1 MREFRPDE
9 MAAAIKQSRELL
21 PLALDALCAVITEV
35 TSQVPNRAQVEYV
48 SLFWLMQICDKV
60 VATSESTTQ
69 PISVAVESVGL
80 GVQSNRSR
88 VFQALSSPRA
98 AIAIVDPYLKV
109 GFGQELAA
117 VLRVRKNLRWGH
129 VNGSLPLVGTLN
141 AQARLAVAQ
150 RVTSSTSL
158 FERLQRTVALT
169 APIELV
175 EQYQSLGE
183 WAQNASTGTLR
194 LLYTANAHQ
203 SSAFFRY
210 LAWAQRQRGTKIAIH
225 QHGGGYGIDEQ
236 HLGEDHDIAV
246 SDVFYTFGWQRPDL
260 GRRVRS
266 LPTAMPERAK
276 KSELGGYLLVSLPIF
291 KRFYRLQAFLMP
303 AHIEHAVKE
312 TISFVNELDADTD
325 LCVRSSGADEFPVSR
340 LVGAQA
346 KITHDTGSSRGS
358 VAASRAKLTIHNY
371 LGTSW
376 LETLAMDIPT
386 VCFYDPTMYRL
397 RAAAQPFVDALVRV
411 GVVHYS
417 GREAA
422 KFVNSLHGD
431 PSSWW
436 GSSEVQEAREAFVA
450 RYANFSDN
458 WLDAWQAE
466 FDSLLAE

>member
-9 MAAAIKQSRELL
+9 MAVAIKQSRELL
-21 PLALDALCAVITEV
+21 PHSLDALCAVITEA
-35 TSQVPNRAQVEYV
+35 TGRVPNRAQVEHV
-48 SLFWLMQICDKV
+48 SLFWLMRICDKV

-69 PISVAVESVGL
+69 LTSVAVEPMGP

-88 VFQALSSPRA
+88 IFQALSSPRA

-109 GFGQELAA
+109 GFGQELSA
-117 VLRVRKNLRWGH
+117 VLRARKKLRWGH
-129 VNGSLPLVGTLN
+129 VNGSIPPVSAVN
-141 AQARLAVAQ
+141 AQARLAIAQ
-150 RVTSSTSL
+150 QVKSSTSL
-158 FERLQRTVALT
+158 VERLQRTVALT
-169 APIELV
+169 APIEIV
-175 EQYQSLGE
+175 EQCQSLGE
-183 WAQNASTGTLR
+183 WAENASSATLR

-210 LAWAQRQRGTKIAIH
+210 LAWVQRQMGTKIAIH

-236 HLGEDHDIAV
+236 HIGEDHDIAI

-276 KSELGGYLLVSLPIF
+276 KSELDGYLLISLPIF

-303 AHIEHAVKE
+303 AHIELAVSE

-346 KITHDTGSSRGS
+346 KITHDTGRGRGS

-376 LETLAMDIPT
+376 LETLAMNIPT
-386 VCFYDPTMYRL
+386 VCFYDPTMYRP
-397 RAAAQPFVDALVRV
+397 RAAAQPFIDALVRV

-422 KFVNSLHGD
+422 KFVNSLRGD

-436 GSSEVQEAREAFVA
+436 RSTEVQEAREAFVA

-458 WLDAWQAE
+458 WLNAWQAE
-466 FDSLLAE
+466 FESLLAE

>member
-9 MAAAIKQSRELL
+9 MAAAIKRSRELL
-21 PLALDALCAVITEV
+21 PPALDALCAVIAEV
-35 TSQVPNRAQVEYV
+35 TGQVPNRAQVEYV
-48 SLFWLMQICDKV
+48 SLFWLMQMCDKA
-60 VATSESTTQ
+60 VATSVSTTQ
-69 PISVAVESVGL
+69 PTSVAVESMGL

-88 VFQALSSPRA
+88 IFQALSSPRA

-109 GFGQELAA
+109 GFGKELSA
-117 VLRVRKNLRWGH
+117 VLRVRKKLRWSH
-129 VNGSLPLVGTLN
+129 VNGNLPVVGAVN
-141 AQARLAVAQ
+141 AQARLAVAH
-150 RVTSSTSL
+150 RVKSSTSPV
-158 FERLQRTVALT
+158 EQLQRTVALT
-169 APIELV
+169 APSELV

-183 WAQNASTGTLR
+183 WAQNTSTPTLR

-203 SSAFFRY
+203 SSVFFRY
-210 LAWAQRQRGTKIAIH
+210 LAWAQRRMGTKIAIH

-236 HLGEDHDIAV
+236 HLGEDHDIAI

-260 GRRVRS
+260 GGRVRS

-276 KSELGGYLLVSLPIF
+276 GAKQQGYLLVSLPISAHV
-291 KRFYRLQAFLMP
+291 YRLQAFLMP
-303 AHIEHAVKE
+303 AHINHAVSE
-312 TISFVNELDADTD
+312 TISFVNELVAGTD
-325 LCVRSSGADEFPVSR
+325 LCVRSSGANEFPISR

-346 KITHDTGSSRGS
+346 KITHDTGSGRGS

-376 LETLAMDIPT
+376 LETLAMDVPT
-386 VCFYDPTMYRL
+386 VCFYDPTMYRP

-411 GVVHYS
+411 GVIHHS

-422 KFVNSLHGD
+422 KFVNSLRGD

-466 FDSLLAE
+466 FESLLAE